1 VKQVM
6 RHLTLVAALTSSIC
20 GSAPNSFATDAMS
33 VKANATPIAP
43 VVDVRAASANQEA
56 FFSKVFTVA
65 MSNGRDIIPET
76 LKGRGEVRFD
86 DKNSAKIAS
95 RMSTDPIHIGL
106 RDTHSSTLW
115 FVNGQTESRAR
126 HVTCRYDTSA
136 LLRPV
141 YPRSP
146 VPKPKELR
154 VTLHYDKLAL
164 QFTLAPKRV
173 YSLCTL
179 VSQRAALPV
188 IADVRAGRGA
198 GLIDTSQ
205 QVAASV
211 TTATLDIIPT
221 RTDVRRCDFSL
232 MRSLTRPELG
242 DPAKPL
248 PSGTNECY
256 LNEPGSSA
264 INGLTAR
271 WSIPGFEEYTPDER
285 GAQVYKTRALTYYT
299 DLNSLLATKDV
310 SLIDSIV
317 VDCLENYI
325 HQTIIKNLPA
335 ITPIGLAHVVL
346 GT

>member
-1 VKQVM
+1 M
-6 RHLTLVAALTSSIC
+6 
-20 GSAPNSFATDAMS
+20 
-33 VKANATPIAP
+33 NATSIAP
-43 VVDVRAASANQEA
+43 VVDVRAASPNQKA
-56 FFSKVFTVA
+56 FFSKAFTVA
-65 MSNGRDIIPET
+65 TSNGSDIIPET
-76 LKGRGEVRFD
+76 PEGRREMHFD

-95 RMSTDPIHIGL
+95 RTSTNLIHVGL
-106 RDTHSSTLW
+106 RDTHSSTLR

-126 HVTCRYDTSA
+126 HVTCKDNTSA
-136 LLRPV
+136 LLHPV

-146 VPKPKELR
+146 IPKPKELR

-164 QFTLAPKRV
+164 QFTSAPKRV

-188 IADVRAGRGA
+188 IADVRAGPGA
-198 GLIDTSQ
+198 GLIDTSR

-221 RTDVRRCDFSL
+221 RTDIRRCDFSL
-232 MRSLTRPELG
+232 MRSLTRPVLG
-242 DPAKPL
+242 DPTKPL

-256 LNEPGSSA
+256 LNEPGSNA

-271 WSIPGFEEYTPDER
+271 WSIPGFEEYTPNEH
-285 GAQVYKTRALTYYT
+285 GVQVYKTRALTYYT
-299 DLNSLLATKDV
+299 DLNSLLETKDV
-310 SLIDSIV
+310 SLIDSTV

-325 HQTIIKNLPA
+325 HQTIINNLPA
-335 ITPIGLAHVVL
+335 ITPIGLAHIVL

>member
-1 VKQVM
+1 MKQVM

-20 GSAPNSFATDAMS
+20 SAPSSFATDSMS
-33 VKANATPIAP
+33 VKTNATPIAP
-43 VVDVRAASANQEA
+43 VVDARAASPNQEA

-76 LKGRGEVRFD
+76 LEGRGEVHFD
-86 DKNSAKIAS
+86 DKNSAKIA

-106 RDTHSSTLW
+106 RDTHSSTLL

-154 VTLHYDKLAL
+154 VTIHYDKLAL

-221 RTDVRRCDFSL
+221 RTDIRRCDFSL
-232 MRSLTRPELG
+232 MRSLTRPSLG

-285 GAQVYKTRALTYYT
+285 GVQVYKTRALTYYT

-335 ITPIGLAHVVL
+335 ITPIGIAQVSPAV
-346 GT
+346 

>member
-1 VKQVM
+1 M
-6 RHLTLVAALTSSIC
+6 
-20 GSAPNSFATDAMS
+20 
-33 VKANATPIAP
+33 NATTIAP
-43 VVDVRAASANQEA
+43 VVDVRAAGPNQKA
-56 FFSKVFTVA
+56 FFSKAFTVA
-65 MSNGRDIIPET
+65 TSNGRDINLETPED
-76 LKGRGEVRFD
+76 LGEVHFD
-86 DKNSAKIAS
+86 DRDNVKIA
-95 RMSTDPIHIGL
+95 RLTSTDLIHIGL
-106 RDTHSSTLW
+106 RGIHSSALR
-115 FVNGQTESRAR
+115 FVNGQTESRAP
-126 HVTCRYDTSA
+126 HVTCKDDTSA
-136 LLRPV
+136 LLHPV

-164 QFTLAPKRV
+164 RFTSVPKRV

-188 IADVRAGRGA
+188 IADVRAGPGA
-198 GLIDTSQ
+198 GLIGTSR

-221 RTDVRRCDFSL
+221 RRDIRRCDFSL
-232 MRSLTRPELG
+232 MRFLTRPVLG
-242 DPAKPL
+242 DPTKPL

-256 LNEPGSSA
+256 LNELGRSA

-285 GAQVYKTRALTYYT
+285 GVQVYKTRALTYYT

-310 SLIDSIV
+310 SLIDSTA

>member
-1 VKQVM
+1 M

-43 VVDVRAASANQEA
+43 VVDVRAASPNQEA

-76 LKGRGEVRFD
+76 LEGRGEVHFD
-86 DKNSAKIAS
+86 DKNSAKIAG

-126 HVTCRYDTSA
+126 HVTCGYDTSA

-154 VTLHYDKLAL
+154 VTIHYDKLAL

-179 VSQRAALPV
+179 VSERAALPV

-211 TTATLDIIPT
+211 TTAILDIIPT
-221 RTDVRRCDFSL
+221 RTDIRRCDFSL
-232 MRSLTRPELG
+232 MRSLTRPSLG

-285 GAQVYKTRALTYYT
+285 GVQVYKTRALTYYT

>member
-1 VKQVM
+1 M
-6 RHLTLVAALTSSIC
+6 DATS
-20 GSAPNSFATDAMS
+20 
-33 VKANATPIAP
+33 IAP
-43 VVDVRAASANQEA
+43 VVDVRAASPKQEA
-56 FFSKVFTVA
+56 FFSKAFTVA
-65 MSNGRDIIPET
+65 TSNASDIIPET
-76 LKGRGEVRFD
+76 PEGRGETHFD
-86 DKNSAKIAS
+86 DSNNVNIT
-95 RMSTDPIHIGL
+95 RRTTTDLIHIGL
-106 RDTHSSTLW
+106 RDTHSSTLR
-115 FVNGQTESRAR
+115 FVKGQTESRAR
-126 HVTCRYDTSA
+126 HVTCKDDTSA

-164 QFTLAPKRV
+164 RFTLAPKRV

-188 IADVRAGRGA
+188 IADVRAGPGV
-198 GLIDTSQ
+198 GLIGASQ

-221 RTDVRRCDFSL
+221 RTGIRRCDFSL
-232 MRSLTRPELG
+232 MRSLTRPVLG
-242 DPAKPL
+242 DPTKPL

-256 LNEPGSSA
+256 LNELGRSA

-271 WSIPGFEEYTPDER
+271 WSIPGFEEYAPDER
-285 GAQVYKTRALTYYT
+285 GVQVYKTRALTYYT
-299 DLNSLLATKDV
+299 DLNSLLETRDV
-310 SLIDSIV
+310 SLIDSTV